1 MKNVVSGH
9 IAALSELGMLLA
21 EDSAERAL
29 VIEKAGQYNPWFT
42 RENVLAALHGITSN
56 LQKSTL
62 EEWLEPYGA
71 LLPPDTPKNIGL
83 VLAGNIPLVGFHD
96 IVCVLVS
103 GHRALIKMSVQDREL
118 SAWLLKK
125 VAEASPGYAERLL
138 TTERLENPD
147 AIIATGSNNSA
158 RYFEHYFGKYPHII
172 RKNRNA
178 AAVLTGTETEAEL
191 RELGKDIFL
200 YFGLGC
206 RNVSKL
212 FVPAG
217 YDFQPLLN
225 ALEPYAE
232 IIRHHKY
239 ANNYGYQL
247 TIRLMNR
254 APHITNGFLLLTE
267 DDSYSSPMA
276 TLHYEFYREE
286 SALQERLQADAALLQ
301 CIASAQG
308 QFPGTVPFGQTQSPA
323 LWDYADNVDTLKFL
337 TTL

>member
-1 MKNVVSGH
+1 MENVVSGH
-9 IAALSELGMLLA
+9 IAALSDLGMLLA
-21 EDSAERAL
+21 EDSPERAL
-29 VIEKAGQYNPWFT
+29 VIEKAGRYNPWFT
-42 RENVLAALHGITSN
+42 RENVLTALHGITSN
-56 LQKSTL
+56 LQKGPL
-62 EEWLEPYGA
+62 EKWLEPYGA
-71 LLPPDTPKNIGL
+71 LRQPDAPLDIGL

-96 IVCVLVS
+96 ILCVLVS
-103 GHRALIKMSVQDREL
+103 GHRALIKLSGQDREL

-125 VAEASPGYAERLL
+125 MAEASPGYADRLL
-138 TTERLENPD
+138 TAERLEHPD

-158 RYFEHYFGKYPHII
+158 RYFEHYFSRYPHII

-254 APHITNGFLLLTE
+254 APHMTNGFLLLTE
-267 DDSYSSPMA
+267 DDAYSSPIA

-286 SALQERLQADAALLQ
+286 GALQERLEADADLLQ
-301 CIASAQG
+301 CTASANG
-308 QFPGTVPFGQTQSPA
+308 QFPGTIPLGQTQFPA

-337 TTL
+337 MTL